1 MKRVLV
7 TGSKGFVGRNLC
19 AVLRRRED
27 VELYEYDIDNKP
39 ADLDNALLEVDC
51 IIHLAGVNR
60 PKDPKEFETG
70 NAGSLKEICSKLQE
84 VGRAP
89 KIILSSS
96 IQAELDNPYG
106 ISKRRAEEALQ
117 RFAEDVG
124 AECVV
129 YRFKNLFGKWCRP
142 NYNSVTATFCHNIA
156 NDLPIQIS
164 DPSNEIE
171 LTHIDDV
178 VEAFTAEL
186 SSSSPGF
193 SFAQTLPSKRISLG
207 ALAEKVKSFRDMRT
221 ILVLPDFSND
231 FERALYGTYL
241 TYLNE
246 KDFEYGLEKR
256 SDQRGSLAEFLKSQS
271 MGQIFVSRTKPGIT
285 RGDHYHHTK
294 AEKFLVLEGS
304 AVIRFRHI
312 LPEVRGQ
319 RSEVRDQKSEVGGRR
334 SEAGGR
340 RPEIRGQRS
349 EHSGH
354 PSEMRSAVVNEF
366 HPSTISRSYG
376 TGRAG
381 RSEGA
386 EVIEYRVRGED
397 FRVVDIPPGYTH
409 SIENVGEDELVTLFW
424 ASEIFD
430 PDRPDTYYEEV
441 EL

>member
-1 MKRVLV
+1 MDEKKNIVKKVLI
-7 TGSKGFVGRNLC
+7 TGSKGFVGKNFC
-19 AVLRRRED
+19 AVLRGRD
-27 VELYEYDIDNKP
+27 DIELYEFDIDNNP
-39 ADLDNALLEVDC
+39 AELDTALQQVDC

-60 PKDPKEFETG
+60 PENPDEFETG
-70 NAGSLKEICSKLQE
+70 NAGSLKEICSRLQE

-117 RFAEDVG
+117 RFAENTG

-186 SSSSPGF
+186 SSSSSGF
-193 SFAQTLPSKRISLG
+193 RFAQPLVSTSITLG
-207 ALAEKVKSFRDMRT
+207 ELAEKIHFFKKMRT
-221 ILVLPDFSND
+221 SLHLPVLDNAFD
-231 FERALYGTYL
+231 RALYGTYL
-241 TYLNE
+241 SYLDTR
-246 KDFEYGLEKR
+246 DFEYGLEKR
-256 SDQRGSLAEFLKSQS
+256 SDQRGSLAEFLKSSS

-294 AEKFLVLEGS
+294 TEKFLVLQGT

-312 LPEVRGQ
+312 ED
-319 RSEVRDQKSEVGGRR
+319 DQILEYKVQGED
-334 SEAGGR
+334 
-340 RPEIRGQRS
+340 
-349 EHSGH
+349 
-354 PSEMRSAVVNEF
+354 
-366 HPSTISRSYG
+366 
-376 TGRAG
+376 
-381 RSEGA
+381 
-386 EVIEYRVRGED
+386 YRVL
-397 FRVVDIPPGYTH
+397 DIPPGYTH

-430 PDRPDTYYEEV
+430 PEKPDTYFEAV